1 MVIESIDLMQ
11 QSIELIHVNSL
22 EEKQNTYIYFNINL
36 IYLFPEVM
44 NQVYF
49 LPNPNVVIFLID
61 PMTAEFSIIHL
72 KQMITTIDLLLLI
85 DYST

>member
-1 MVIESIDLMQ
+1 
-11 QSIELIHVNSL
+11 
-22 EEKQNTYIYFNINL
+22 
-36 IYLFPEVM
+36 M